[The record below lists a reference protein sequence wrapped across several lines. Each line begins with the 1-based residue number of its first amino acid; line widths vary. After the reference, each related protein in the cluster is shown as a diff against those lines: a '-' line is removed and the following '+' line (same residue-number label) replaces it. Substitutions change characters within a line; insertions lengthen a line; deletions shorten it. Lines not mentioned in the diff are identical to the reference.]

1 MENNYLLI
9 IVLNKEEYEDDISSA
24 LIEVG
29 ITDATIIDS
38 EGLRQV
44 LAKGIPIFAG
54 FKFGLEGSRPYN
66 KVILGITDDSN
77 IIEELTVILKDSDI
91 DFSEPGIGRMMIIK
105 LESLAGNPPEI
116 YE

>member
-1 MENNYLLI
+1 METNYLLI

-24 LIEVG
+24 LVEVG
-29 ITDATIIDS
+29 VTDATIIDS

-66 KVILGITDDSN
+66 KVIMGITDDPQVV
-77 IIEELTVILKDSDI
+77 EELAVILKDSDI
-91 DFSEPGIGRMMIIK
+91 DFNEPGVGRMMTIK
-105 LESLAGNPPEI
+105 LESVMGTPPEI
-116 YE
+116 FE